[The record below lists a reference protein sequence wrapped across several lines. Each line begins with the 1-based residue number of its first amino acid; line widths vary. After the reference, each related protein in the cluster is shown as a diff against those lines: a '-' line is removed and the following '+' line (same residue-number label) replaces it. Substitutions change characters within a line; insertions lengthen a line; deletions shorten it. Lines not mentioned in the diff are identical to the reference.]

1 MGVRYKMDIKFV
13 PMNKDHISDIARIEK
28 DSFSKP
34 WSEQAIQEELT
45 NNTAMFFVAEV
56 DKTAVGY
63 IGVHVVCDE
72 GYIAN
77 MAVAPEYRNRGIGKQ
92 LLEMFIGISLG
103 MKLSFISLEV
113 RPSNKVA
120 VDMYK
125 KLGFKVMGRR
135 KGFYTQPKEDAY
147 IMTLKF
153 NE

>member
-1 MGVRYKMDIKFV
+1 MDIKFV